1 MKDLALPKADIRKF
15 IPMKTFSMQGLW
27 RLALWGAAAA
37 CALLIAVLTTRG
49 EFGSR
54 RVAVVL
60 STIKGAPPQQQRAS
74 QPPAFDAQAETRRLT
89 EAVHDLTT
97 QDDAIR
103 IRLAALEQ
111 NVNDVTGSIAKEA
124 QAAKPAPG
132 PPASQPWPE
141 TAVPAPLTPAAIA
154 AEVWPAMPPLVEYGV
169 DIGSALSIPTLRA
182 RWAGIRSAHPDT
194 FSGLRPVVTLKQI
207 AGTNRVELRLVAG
220 PLPSV
225 DAASQLCASLV
236 PFRLFC
242 EPTSFA
248 GQHLALE

>member
-1 MKDLALPKADIRKF
+1 MRTPALAKADIRKF

-37 CALLIAVLTTRG
+37 SALLIAVMATRG
-49 EFGSR
+49 EVGSR
-54 RVAVVL
+54 RIAIVL
-60 STIKGAPPQQQRAS
+60 SSIKGGPPPPQTLPQTAPP
-74 QPPAFDAQAETRRLT
+74 PFDARAETRRLT

-97 QDDAIR
+97 QDDTIKT
-103 IRLAALEQ
+103 RLAALEQ
-111 NVNDVTGSIAKEA
+111 NVNDITGSIAQVSKSA
-124 QAAKPAPG
+124 QGRATP
-132 PPASQPWPE
+132 QPWPE
-141 TAVPAPLTPAAIA
+141 AATPVPLTPADIA

-182 RWAGIRSAHPDT
+182 RWAGIKSAHPDT
-194 FSGLRPVVTLKQI
+194 FGGLRPVVTLKQI
-207 AGTNRVELRLVAG
+207 SGTSRVELRLVAG
-220 PLPSV
+220 PLPSL
-225 DAASQLCASLV
+225 DAATQLCASLV